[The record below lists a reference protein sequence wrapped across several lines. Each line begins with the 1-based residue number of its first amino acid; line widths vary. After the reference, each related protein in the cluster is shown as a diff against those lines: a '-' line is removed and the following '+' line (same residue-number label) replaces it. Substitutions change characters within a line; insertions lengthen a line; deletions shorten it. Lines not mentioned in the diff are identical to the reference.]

1 MPQPMTP
8 SPPQDRGLRREDKP
22 KSGHFSTVGISKY
35 LDRVRFAIRARHY
48 SRRTEQAY
56 IMWIRRFLEFHDLRF
71 PETMAEPEVNVFLSD
86 LAINQ
91 TVSASTQNQALS
103 AILFLY
109 QYVIRQPLGNLGEII
124 RARKPVRMPVVL
136 TREEV
141 KAVLGQLTDQHLL
154 IASLL
159 YGAGLRL
166 TECLQ
171 LRVQDIDLARSE
183 ITVRNAKGAKDRVTM
198 LPVRLHEPVRQ
209 HLARVMAIHEQDLK
223 AGFGRVLMPEALA
236 RKYPRAASE
245 WRWQWVFPQQRR
257 WRDRRTGR
265 EGRHHLDES
274 IIQRA
279 FKSAVER
286 TGITKR
292 ASCHC
297 LRHSFATHL
306 LESGSDIRTVQEL
319 LGHKDVK
326 TTMIY
331 THVLNRGPSGV
342 ISPIDRM

>member
-1 MPQPMTP
+1 MAEPTTP
-8 SPPQDRGLRREDKP
+8 SPAPDRGPQRRERP
-22 KSGHFSTVGISKY
+22 KSGHFSELGLHKF
-35 LDRVRFAIRARHY
+35 LDRLRFAIRARHY

-56 IMWIRRFLEFHDLRF
+56 LMWVRRFLEFHERRF

-86 LAINQ
+86 LAINR

-109 QYVIRQPLGNLGEII
+109 RYVLHQPLGELGEVV
-124 RARKPVRMPVVL
+124 RARRAVRLPVVL

-141 KAVLGQLTDQHLL
+141 KAVLDQLTDQHAL
-154 IASLL
+154 IAGLL

-171 LRVQDIDLARSE
+171 LRIQDFDLARNE

-198 LPVRLHEPVRQ
+198 LPIRLQEPLRQ
-209 HLARVMAIHEQDLK
+209 HLARVQVIHEQDLK
-223 AGFGRVLMPEALA
+223 DGFGRVLMPEALD

-245 WRWQWVFPQQRR
+245 WRWQWAFPQQRR
-257 WRDRRTGR
+257 WRDHRTGR

-274 IIQRA
+274 IVQRA

-286 TGITKR
+286 AGLTKR
-292 ASCHC
+292 ASCHS

-342 ISPIDRM
+342 ISPMDRM